1 MWNDSPGTEPRDL
14 KRCQRGITW
23 QEYFSFW
30 CDCKTCC
37 SSCGQKLLANY
48 LEQLIIQMSS
58 VVTGITIQMGP
69 HMWTL
74 RWLVDAR
81 FLSLVS
87 SGHTFTPWQL
97 FFFGDKWSCKTNHHV
112 HHDHHGQGYFL
123 LAKTSFSGT
132 SMLKTSV
139 VVCAKGKGGCLDRCC
154 QLLPSDPSGTPNNSG
169 TFLNPSWASL
179 SPEPLKTFT

>member
-1 MWNDSPGTEPRDL
+1 MIVPEQNHEIWNDAREASHGRSISLSDA
-14 KRCQRGITW
+14 
-23 QEYFSFW
+23 
-30 CDCKTCC
+30 DCKTCC

-87 SGHTFTPWQL
+87 SGHTFTQWQL
-97 FFFGDKWSCKTNHHV
+97 FFFGDKWSCKTSHHV

-123 LAKTSFSGT
+123 LAETSFSGT

-139 VVCAKGKGGCLDRCC
+139 VVCAKGKGGCLDHLGSLLSASPALQGSLVGK
-154 QLLPSDPSGTPNNSG
+154 QLEKWTRTSDNTKNLGV
-169 TFLNPSWASL
+169 WR
-179 SPEPLKTFT
+179 